1 MKFSSYQESLAREA
15 KQRGAAPNCAP
26 CRCGSDMQRWSMFDS
41 TVRAYLRIIC
51 EACDFAGP
59 SAQYSART
67 GMLYY
72 QGEWHVGN
80 DRAFLIDLWNRA
92 IAGETLRWVIPGAL
106 CLVLGCQMIL
116 TSFFLGVLRL
126 DTRTEAV

>member
-80 DRAFLIDLWNRA
+80 HRAFLIDLWNRA
-92 IAGETLRWVIPGAL
+92 IAGETVADQYHADAAAARRQDIAAQIGRHV
-106 CLVLGCQMIL
+106 
-116 TSFFLGVLRL
+116 GVVR
-126 DTRTEAV
+126 

>member
-80 DRAFLIDLWNRA
+80 DRAFLIDLWDCA
-92 IAGETLRWVIPGAL
+92 IAGEDVADQYHADAAAARRQDIAAQIGRHV
-106 CLVLGCQMIL
+106 
-116 TSFFLGVLRL
+116 GVVR
-126 DTRTEAV
+126 

>member
-92 IAGETLRWVIPGAL
+92 IAGEDVADQYETDAATAR
-106 CLVLGCQMIL
+106 
-116 TSFFLGVLRL
+116 RL
-126 DTRTEAV
+126 DEERAAQLHAWHFLRGHV

>member
-1 MKFSSYQESLAREA
+1 MKFSEYQESLAREA

-41 TVRAYLRIIC
+41 TVRAYLRIAC

-72 QGEWHVGN
+72 QREWHAGN
-80 DRAFLIDLWNRA
+80 DRAFLIDLWDRA
-92 IAGETLRWVIPGAL
+92 IAGEDVADQYHADAAAARRQDIAAQIGRHV
-106 CLVLGCQMIL
+106 
-116 TSFFLGVLRL
+116 GVVR
-126 DTRTEAV
+126 